1 MPSVEVRCP
10 SCSKMGKIEI
20 SEDLMKNV
28 SRGLIAVNVSAESI
42 CSHSFNAYID
52 KNLIVRDYFIP
63 DFQVQI
69 PETELEEAI
78 RNKKI
83 PGIDLIDLDLIKLN
97 LIPIVLA
104 SILRAVFFKRKIV
117 IIINHKFMQ
126 SHIFNFFE
134 YITQNSFKA
143 FIKILSKDSYNNNK
157 ENYED
162 FIIFEGRNINNDKD
176 NILEPKTLIYEN
188 KIIDQFISESK
199 STLSLVL
206 LKNEIKSTFIM
217 ARGVSDFING
227 YEYKEKLGTKVITDY
242 LKNYYGFK
250 IQKDYKNYI
259 NWLLKIANEYFTTT
273 LSERSNVE
281 DFLEFI

>member
-1 MPSVEVRCP
+1 MLYVEVRCP

-20 SEDLMKNV
+20 SEDLMKNI
-28 SRGLIAVNVSAESI
+28 SRGLIAVNVAADSI
-42 CSHSFNAYID
+42 CPHSFNAYID

-63 DFQVQI
+63 DFQIQI

-104 SILRAVFFKRKIV
+104 SILRAVFFKRKFV
-117 IIINHKFMQ
+117 IIINHKFLQ
-126 SHIFNFFE
+126 NHILNFFE

-143 FIKILSKDSYNNNK
+143 YITILSKDVYSRNI
-157 ENYED
+157 ENYKD
-162 FIIFEGRNINNDKD
+162 YIIFEGKNIINDIDK
-176 NILEPKTLIYEN
+176 ILEPKTLKFEN
-188 KIIDQFISESK
+188 KIIKQFIGGSK
-199 STLSLVL
+199 STLSLAL

-217 ARGVSDFING
+217 ARGVSDFIKG
-227 YEYKEKLGTKVITDY
+227 YENKEKLGTKAITDY
-242 LKNYYGFK
+242 LKDFYGFK

>member
-1 MPSVEVRCP
+1 MLNVEIRCP

-20 SEDLMKNV
+20 SEDLMKNI
-28 SRGLIAVNVSAESI
+28 SRGLIAVNVAADSI
-42 CSHSFNAYID
+42 CPHSFNAYID

-63 DFQVQI
+63 DFQIQI
-69 PETELEEAI
+69 AETELEEAI

-104 SILRAVFFKRKIV
+104 SILRAVFFKRKFV
-117 IIINHKFMQ
+117 IIINHKFLQ
-126 SHIFNFFE
+126 NHILNFFE

-143 FIKILSKDSYNNNK
+143 YITILSKDVYSRNI
-157 ENYED
+157 ENYKD
-162 FIIFEGRNINNDKD
+162 YIIFEGKNIINDIDK
-176 NILEPKTLIYEN
+176 ILEPKTLNFEN
-188 KIIDQFISESK
+188 KIIKQFIGGSK
-199 STLSLVL
+199 STLSLAL

-217 ARGVSDFING
+217 ARGVSDFIKG
-227 YEYKEKLGTKVITDY
+227 YENKEKLGTKAITDY
-242 LKNYYGFK
+242 LKDFYGFK

>member
-1 MPSVEVRCP
+1 MLYVEVRCP

-20 SEDLMKNV
+20 SEDLMKNI
-28 SRGLIAVNVSAESI
+28 SRGLIAVNVAADSI
-42 CSHSFNAYID
+42 CPHSFNAYID

-63 DFQVQI
+63 DFQIQI

-104 SILRAVFFKRKIV
+104 SILRAVFFKRKFV
-117 IIINHKFMQ
+117 LIINHKFLQ
-126 SHIFNFFE
+126 NHILNFFE

-143 FIKILSKDSYNNNK
+143 YITILSKDVYSRNI
-157 ENYED
+157 ENYKD
-162 FIIFEGRNINNDKD
+162 YIIFEGKNIINDIDK
-176 NILEPKTLIYEN
+176 ILEPKTLNFEN
-188 KIIDQFISESK
+188 KIIKQFIGGSK
-199 STLSLVL
+199 STLSLAL

-217 ARGVSDFING
+217 ARGVSDFIKG
-227 YEYKEKLGTKVITDY
+227 YENKEKLGTKAITDY
-242 LKNYYGFK
+242 LKDFYGFK

>member
-1 MPSVEVRCP
+1 MLYVEVRCP

-20 SEDLMKNV
+20 SEDLMKNI
-28 SRGLIAVNVSAESI
+28 SRGLIAVNVAADSI
-42 CSHSFNAYID
+42 CPHSFNAYID

-63 DFQVQI
+63 DFQIQI

-104 SILRAVFFKRKIV
+104 SILRAVFFKRKFV
-117 IIINHKFMQ
+117 IIINHKFLQ
-126 SHIFNFFE
+126 NHILNFFE

-143 FIKILSKDSYNNNK
+143 YITILSKDVYSRNI
-157 ENYED
+157 ENYKD
-162 FIIFEGRNINNDKD
+162 YIIFEGKNIINDIDK
-176 NILEPKTLIYEN
+176 ILEPKTLNFEN
-188 KIIDQFISESK
+188 KIIKQFIGGSK
-199 STLSLVL
+199 STLSLAL

-217 ARGVSDFING
+217 ARGVSDFIKG
-227 YEYKEKLGTKVITDY
+227 YENKEKLGTKAITDY
-242 LKNYYGFK
+242 LKDFYGFK

-281 DFLEFI
+281 DFLEFM

>member
-1 MPSVEVRCP
+1 MLYVEVRCP

-20 SEDLMKNV
+20 SEDLMKNI
-28 SRGLIAVNVSAESI
+28 SRGLIAVNVAADSI
-42 CSHSFNAYID
+42 CPHSFNAYID

-63 DFQVQI
+63 DFQIQI

-104 SILRAVFFKRKIV
+104 SILRAVFFKRKFV
-117 IIINHKFMQ
+117 IIINHKFLQ
-126 SHIFNFFE
+126 NHILNFFE

-143 FIKILSKDSYNNNK
+143 YITILSKDVYSRNI
-157 ENYED
+157 ENYKD
-162 FIIFEGRNINNDKD
+162 YIIFEGKNIINDIDK
-176 NILEPKTLIYEN
+176 ILEPKTLNFEN
-188 KIIDQFISESK
+188 KIIKQFIGGSK
-199 STLSLVL
+199 STLSLAL

-217 ARGVSDFING
+217 ARGVSDFIKG
-227 YEYKEKLGTKVITDY
+227 YENKEKLGTKAITDY
-242 LKNYYGFK
+242 LKDFYGFK